1 MKENGTYYTN
11 QRPEML
17 KYIPADTRV
26 LLDVGCGEGTFSRAL
41 KTKGVT
47 VWGIEP
53 VVSAAEIAKAHLD
66 HVLQGSIEERMKDLP
81 DHHFDCIIFN
91 DVLEHLLDPEQ
102 VLTGMKQ
109 KLTANGCI
117 VCSIPNVRNW
127 RNIRKLLID
136 KDWKYEDSGTL
147 DRTHLRFFTLKSLK
161 RMFNDL
167 GFEILKLDGINS
179 AKSPLFHVFNL
190 LFLFT
195 ATDTKYLQFACLIK
209 PKQRAS

>member
-1 MKENGTYYTN
+1 
-11 QRPEML
+11 ML
-17 KYIPADTRV
+17 KYIPADAKV
-26 LLDVGCGEGTFSRAL
+26 ILDVGCGEGSFSRAF
-41 KTKGVT
+41 KTKGIT

-53 VVSAAEIAKAHLD
+53 VVSAAEIAKTNLD
-66 HVLQGSIEERMKDLP
+66 NVLQGSIEERMKDLP

-102 VLTGMKQ
+102 VLIGMKK
-109 KLTANGCI
+109 KLTENGHI

-127 RNIRKLLID
+127 RNLRKLLINR
-136 KDWKYEDSGTL
+136 DWKYEDSGTL

-161 RMFNDL
+161 RMFTDL
-167 GFEILKLDGINS
+167 GFEIVKLDGINS

-195 ATDTKYLQFACLIK
+195 ATDTKYLQFACVIK
-209 PKQRAS
+209 PKRP